1 MHETLLY
8 VLSYTAFA
16 ALTKLAGGV
25 GKPLAILPVALAAG
39 TLGWALLLWWMTR
52 TRRWQ
57 VAPVDGTVL
66 SAGLASVLIL
76 ISSTLAYS
84 LPKTSILL
92 PLLLMKGGVL
102 TIAPVIDLARG
113 RQVTMQVAQAW
124 LLAMVGFLVGVGE
137 LGSASVGALCC
148 AVTYLIG
155 YALKL
160 WAIDGRKGDQS
171 FLLAEMSVTTITA
184 LVVSIVLALA
194 TSADTSTAAASPLPY
209 LAGIA
214 SQGCGLFGGMLLMR
228 RAPHS
233 VCVALNRS
241 ASVLAGTLASYLLGR
256 PPTPRELA
264 GALLLCLSV
273 ARSNLHLRSLS
284 NLRSVGERCC

>member
-8 VLSYTAFA
+8 VASYTAFA

-25 GKPLAILPVALAAG
+25 GRPLAILPVALAAG
-39 TLGWALLLWWMTR
+39 TLGWAMLLWWMTR

-57 VAPVDGTVL
+57 VAPVDGTVF

-113 RQVTMQVAQAW
+113 RQVTMQAAQAW

-137 LGSASVGALCC
+137 LGTASVGALCC

-171 FLLAEMSVTTITA
+171 FLLAEMSVTTTA
-184 LVVSIVLALA
+184 ALFVSIALALA
-194 TSADTSTAAASPLPY
+194 TSADTSAAAASPLPY

-264 GALLLCLSV
+264 GALLLYLSV
-273 ARSNLHLRSLS
+273 AVASAPRRALTTNQAA
-284 NLRSVGERCC
+284 